1 MLCALLLDGASIVLS
16 KDAIV
21 SGNAIELGEIAVIS
35 GVEPGVIANLE
46 AIDLGYA
53 PSPGYTRLLFA
64 EKIGQSVALAYPGL
78 DFTIT
83 GSPTCKVEPLT
94 RTVEGSQL
102 VQVARDAVTTAA
114 RDARIT
120 ASLLEAVADVK
131 VPAGSQEP
139 VIRAAL
145 NQSQVTSGVQSV
157 TVRIEVDG
165 RPQATRQVQFRV
177 QVWQTVDVLKRA
189 VRAGDVIT
197 PDMIEQREVIVP
209 GHQQGGALT
218 RSMLV
223 GAAAA
228 RNLEPGRA
236 VLEIDVHR
244 PLAIEAQASILVEVR
259 SGSIRARAAAVAL
272 QGGAIGER
280 IRIRVVDSDHEMTAV
295 IQSRSLVV
303 VDLGGQP

>member
-21 SGNAIELGEIAVIS
+21 SGTAIELGEVATIS
-35 GVEPGVIANLE
+35 GVEPGTIANLE
-46 AIDLGYA
+46 AIDLGYS

-64 EKIGQSVALAYPGL
+64 ERIAQNVALAYPGL
-78 DFTIT
+78 EFTIT
-83 GSPTCKVEPLT
+83 GSPTCKVEPMT
-94 RTVEGSQL
+94 RTVEGSRI
-102 VQVARDAVTTAA
+102 VQVAREALTTAA
-114 RDARIT
+114 RDARVT
-120 ASLLEAVADVK
+120 VSLLEAVPNIK
-131 VPAGSQEP
+131 VPAGTEEP
-139 VIRAAL
+139 TVRAAL
-145 NQSQVTSGVQSV
+145 NADTVSTGVQTV
-157 TVRIEVDG
+157 TVRIEADG

-177 QVWQTVDVLKRA
+177 QVWQTVDVLNRS

-236 VLEIDVHR
+236 LLEIDVHR
-244 PLAIEAQASILVEVR
+244 PLAVEARASILVEVR
-259 SGSIRARAAAVAL
+259 SGAIRARAAAVAI

-280 IRIRVVDSDHEMTAV
+280 IRVRILDSEREMTAV
-295 IQSRSLVV
+295 IESRTLVV
-303 VDLGGQP
+303 VDLGN